1 MNTTSPEFLTFIGYL
16 DFPITTSNLAYLTD
30 LFVPNQAGVS
40 IAEKF
45 IKWKTF
51 YDRSSLQLQIPPQE
65 DNNNQQLSFQLSTID
80 DDAYSLLN
88 TDAASLEHIFTQP
101 PAIEGSPQQRQLHT
115 PPPPP
120 PPQTPTTSP
129 TTCTAPQL
137 VEYNVEVPHDLIK
150 IEASE
155 NCFKNFVL
163 KPCEE
168 ETAGGEGIM
177 ADHVEVIA
185 TSKQQQQ
192 PSSSSKGKNIV
203 QMKEIYEASSKAKH
217 VPKPRSRKRKR
228 VDAIETETVSTA
240 PPLAPGRPTKDD
252 ALLRE
257 ANNHDDSDD
266 SGNNTH
272 TQMHMREVQ
281 LLSHSGVVR
290 KKIKI
295 LTKYPEDI
303 RCFAIKHYASYE
315 YVATQRKK
323 TLEKIKQLRYKLK
336 TLQYIETN
344 LEPYIK
350 DMSSF

>member
-1 MNTTSPEFLTFIGYL
+1 MNTTSPEFLTFIVYL

-30 LFVPNQAGVS
+30 LFVNFTQFPNQAGVS

-65 DNNNQQLSFQLSTID
+65 DTYQLSPIQD
-80 DDAYSLLN
+80 DEYSLLN
-88 TDAASLEHIFTQP
+88 TDAASLQHIFTQP

-120 PPQTPTTSP
+120 QTPTTSP
-129 TTCTAPQL
+129 TTTTTTAPQL
-137 VEYNVEVPHDLIK
+137 VDYNVEVAHDLIQ
-150 IEASE
+150 IQTSE
-155 NCFKNFVL
+155 NCFKHFVL

-177 ADHVEVIA
+177 AEHVEVTA

-192 PSSSSKGKNIV
+192 QPSSSKGKNIL
-203 QMKEIYEASSKAKH
+203 QMKEIYEASSKAKP
-217 VPKPRSRKRKR
+217 VPKPRSSRKRKH
-228 VDAIETETVSTA
+228 VEIGTETESTMQG
-240 PPLAPGRPTKDD
+240 PGRPTKDD
-252 ALLRE
+252 GLLRE
-257 ANNHDDSDD
+257 ANNEDDSED
-266 SGNNTH
+266 SG

-281 LLSHSGVVR
+281 LLSNSGGVR
-290 KKIKI
+290 KKTKI

-303 RCFAIKHYASYE
+303 KCFAIKHYASYE

-323 TLEKIKQLRYKLK
+323 TLEKIKHLRNKLK
-336 TLQYIETN
+336 TL
-344 LEPYIK
+344 
-350 DMSSF
+350 